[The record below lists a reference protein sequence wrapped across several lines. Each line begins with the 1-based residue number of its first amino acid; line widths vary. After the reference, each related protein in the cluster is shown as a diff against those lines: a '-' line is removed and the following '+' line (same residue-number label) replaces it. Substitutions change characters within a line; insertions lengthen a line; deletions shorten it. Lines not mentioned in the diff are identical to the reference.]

1 MTENVR
7 IGVLGDWG
15 NNCSR
20 EQVKVIESLKSESL
34 DMIVSVGDMLYHESK
49 PSSDKLSE
57 SIQQGFKCI
66 VDSELNKLPWSF
78 VFGNHDEPSFKIKS
92 PCTYRDALIS
102 NIESTFNLGNPEYQ
116 TLFKNYVTTDFSEN
130 TEFLVSHNLVILNIN
145 TNIFEMKSKK
155 GKVEPECTY
164 AKNKE
169 FIDHLKSLDDITKKD
184 NLSNLASELNNR
196 NKNPNRYETFDEQKL
211 LKYLSEIQTVN
222 LLRKSLEYYERLNID
237 RKSNKIRVIIVGHHP
252 MIMKGHKKDKLHK
265 FYGNIFMKF
274 IYENIIRNYNC
285 CIAYLSGHEHGLQ
298 MLEDVT
304 NLTSNKDTFKF
315 IISGSGGG
323 NISLNNTNMMNN
335 KDKSLLINIMT
346 RGGYRSLTYKKSFG
360 YWVINMNTSKQISF
374 NYKVVPMM
382 RGGSKMKTKIS
393 KRSYHKIT
401 KAIYNRGIYKRTYN
415 KINRNKKYM
424 TKKNNKS
431 SKS

>member
-1 MTENVR
+1 MTDNVR

-15 NNCSR
+15 NNCSK
-20 EQVKVIESLKSESL
+20 EQVKVLESLKSESL
-34 DMIVSVGDMLYHESK
+34 DMIISVGDMLYHDSK
-49 PSSDKLSE
+49 PSGEKLAE

-78 VFGNHDEPSFKIKS
+78 VFGNHDEPSFKIQP
-92 PCTYRDALIS
+92 PCTYRNALIS

-116 TLFKNYVTTDFSEN
+116 LMFKNYVDTDFSEN
-130 TEFLVSHNLVILNIN
+130 TKFLDSHNLVILNIN

-155 GKVEPECTY
+155 GKIEPECTY

-169 FIDHLKSLDDITKKD
+169 FIDHLKSLDNITKKD

-196 NKNPNRYETFDEQKL
+196 NKNPNKNDTFDEQKV
-211 LKYLSEIQTVN
+211 LKYLSEIKTVN
-222 LLRKSLEYYERLNID
+222 LLKNSLNYYERLNID
-237 RKSNKIRVIIVGHHP
+237 RRNNKIKVIIVGHHP
-252 MIMKGHKKDKLHK
+252 MIMKGHKKGKLHK

-298 MLEDVT
+298 MLEDIT
-304 NLTSNKDTFKF
+304 NVTSNKDTFKF

-323 NISLNNTNMMNN
+323 NSSLNNTRMMNN
-335 KDKSLLINIMT
+335 KDKNLLINILT

-360 YWVINMNTSKQISF
+360 YWVINLKSNKELSF
-374 NYKVVPMM
+374 NYKIVPMLK
-382 RGGSKMKTKIS
+382 GGGNKTKTNRKNSS
-393 KRSYHKIT
+393 KIN
-401 KAIYNRGIYKRTYN
+401 IIN
-415 KINRNKKYM
+415 KINISRKVKKISNKK
-424 TKKNNKS
+424 KSRINNDTQ
-431 SKS
+431 